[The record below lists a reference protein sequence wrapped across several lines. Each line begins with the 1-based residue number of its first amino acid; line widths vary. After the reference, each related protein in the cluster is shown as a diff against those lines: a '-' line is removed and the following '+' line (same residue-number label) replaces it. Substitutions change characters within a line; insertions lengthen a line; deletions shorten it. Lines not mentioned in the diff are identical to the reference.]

1 MTSTMGSEAGAAGRG
16 NGEIRGCPAL
26 GVSKPRGLGC
36 VNCRRTCA
44 TSSPQFLWSC
54 ENLDPWQAAGSSM
67 TVGQKSRLTGTP
79 LLSVCL
85 HSSLGQPHL
94 TTPPKLCATP
104 CTGARVKCR
113 LLLGTDGGR
122 AGGAER
128 RRRRRTHRTSVGR
141 PPSVK
146 SEVAERGGGGQRAQ
160 PSASQLATSMHVI
173 FKTKT
178 KFP

>member
-1 MTSTMGSEAGAAGRG
+1 MRSLLNEPSVCHEVRWRGLRMTSTMGSEAGAAGRG

-104 CTGARVKCR
+104 CTGARVKCC
-113 LLLGTDGGR
+113 LLLGTDGRREGGR
-122 AGGAER
+122 RGEAAAEAD
-128 RRRRRTHRTSVGR
+128 
-141 PPSVK
+141 PSDIGW
-146 SEVAERGGGGQRAQ
+146 SAAQ
-160 PSASQLATSMHVI
+160 CQE
-173 FKTKT
+173 
-178 KFP
+178 